1 MVSTRRTFVAG
12 ADKGKD
18 GAKSAKKLLPERG
31 EKGNLL
37 RACANR
43 RLVTLAHFSQN
54 RRDRPERAEL
64 LMPAG
69 DLHRLKTAILY
80 GADAVYAG
88 TPDMSLRTQSGF
100 SLDDLREGIEFA
112 HAHGKRV
119 YLTLNLFAHNRDID
133 KLPNFLDTIRKMS
146 PDGVIV
152 SDLGVFHYL
161 REHAPELELHVSTQA
176 NVVSWLT
183 VKSWQAQGADLC
195 VMAREVS
202 FAELKEIREKCPD
215 IRLETFVHG
224 AMCMTYSGRC
234 LLSNYMAERGAN
246 QGSCAHSCRWKYNLK
261 VTRPDGSV
269 GTIEIND
276 KNMNEFSFF
285 LEEEFR
291 PGELYPIEE
300 DEQGS
305 YILNSRDLNLM
316 PHLADYLRLGIDS
329 LKVEGRNKSE
339 YYGAVV
345 ARAYRAAIDAF
356 YEDPDAFDPSPYVAE
371 LSTIP
376 SRGYTLGFHSGRLE
390 NTGHN
395 FDHGGSLSAFEY
407 GGLLREWQDDD
418 LIVEVKNR
426 LLPGDVLEFLPP
438 GSLDVI
444 RLRIYEFVNADSGK
458 ITDKITAGEHRA
470 IRIPLS
476 AFHTEA
482 PRGLRS
488 LLPPLT
494 VVRKAKP
501 LTAEQELQLRQNDKS
516 QGAELGF
523 VKAEDLVRSNDE
535 RERVLKSMKGNKPP
549 KLGAEGCCGLG
560 CNGCLPFF
568 NDDKY
573 ARARTLLA
581 EKKGVKKL
589 PAREPHSFE
598 AKSIEPLNV

>member
-1 MVSTRRTFVAG
+1 
-12 ADKGKD
+12 
-18 GAKSAKKLLPERG
+18 
-31 EKGNLL
+31 
-37 RACANR
+37 
-43 RLVTLAHFSQN
+43 
-54 RRDRPERAEL
+54 
-64 LMPAG
+64 
-69 DLHRLKTAILY
+69 
-80 GADAVYAG
+80 
-88 TPDMSLRTQSGF
+88 
-100 SLDDLREGIEFA
+100 
-112 HAHGKRV
+112 
-119 YLTLNLFAHNRDID
+119 
-133 KLPNFLDTIRKMS
+133 
-146 PDGVIV
+146 
-152 SDLGVFHYL
+152 
-161 REHAPELELHVSTQA
+161 VSTQA

-183 VKSWQAQGADLC
+183 VKSWQSQGADLC

-202 FAELKEIREKCPD
+202 FDELKEIRRRCPD

-261 VTRPDGSV
+261 VTRPDGSA

-300 DEQGS
+300 DENGS

-316 PHLADYLRLGIDS
+316 PRLSDYLKLGIDS

-345 ARAYRAAIDAF
+345 ARAYRAAIDA
-356 YEDPDAFDPSPYVAE
+356 YYQDPEHFDPSPYVAE

-407 GGLLREWQDDD
+407 GGLVREWQGDDV
-418 LIVEVKNR
+418 IVEVKNR
-426 LLPGDVLEFLPP
+426 LLPGDVLEFLTAA
-438 GSLDVI
+438 GLGVV
-444 RLRIYEFVNADSGK
+444 RLRVYEVENADTGK
-458 ITDKITAGEHRA
+458 TTDKITAGEQRA

-476 AFHTEA
+476 AFHAESK
-482 PRGLRS
+482 LDLKE

-501 LTAEQELQLRQNDKS
+501 LTVEQELQLEQNNKT
-516 QGAELGF
+516 QGAELGL
-523 VKAEDLVRSNDE
+523 VKAEDLLRSRDE
-535 RERVLKSMKGNKPP
+535 RERVLKSMKGRKPP

-560 CNGCLPFF
+560 CNGCLPFW
-568 NDDKY
+568 NDEKY
-573 ARARTLLA
+573 TRARAMLG
-581 EKKGVKKL
+581 EKKGLKKL
-589 PAREPHSFE
+589 VI
-598 AKSIEPLNV
+598 AKANEPLAPISPQ

>member
-1 MVSTRRTFVAG
+1 
-12 ADKGKD
+12 
-18 GAKSAKKLLPERG
+18 
-31 EKGNLL
+31 
-37 RACANR
+37 
-43 RLVTLAHFSQN
+43 
-54 RRDRPERAEL
+54 
-64 LMPAG
+64 MPAG
-69 DLHRLKTAILY
+69 DLTRLKTAVLY

-100 SLDDLREGIEFA
+100 SLEDLAKGIAFCHER
-112 HAHGKRV
+112 GKRV
-119 YLTLNLFAHNRDID
+119 YLTLNLFAHNKDIE
-133 KLPNFLDTIRKMS
+133 KLPAFLDTIRKMK
-146 PDGVIV
+146 PDGVII

-161 REHAPELELHVSTQA
+161 NEHAPELELHVSTQA

-183 VKSWQAQGADLC
+183 VKSWQSQGADLC

-202 FAELKEIREKCPD
+202 FDELREIREKCPD

-300 DEQGS
+300 DENGS

-316 PHLADYLRLGIDS
+316 PRLSEYLKLGIDS

-339 YYGAVV
+339 YYAAVV
-345 ARAYRAAIDAF
+345 ARAYRAAIDSYYA
-356 YEDPDAFDPSPYVAE
+356 DPEHFDPGPFVAE

-376 SRGYTLGFHSGRLE
+376 SRGYTLGFHTGRLE

-395 FDHGGSLSAFEY
+395 FDHGGSLSAFEF
-407 GGLLREWQDDD
+407 GGVVRSWDCDD
-418 LIVEVKNR
+418 LILEVKNR
-426 LLPGDVLEFLPP
+426 LLPGDVLEFLPA
-438 GSLDVI
+438 GSLDCV
-444 RLRIYEFVNADSGK
+444 RLRLYEFESAETGK
-458 ITDKITAGEHRA
+458 ITDKVTAGENRA
-470 IRIPLS
+470 IRIRGA
-476 AFHTEA
+476 AFHTEDLSS
-482 PRGLRS
+482 LRAA
-488 LLPPLT
+488 LPPLT

-501 LTAEQELQLRQNDKS
+501 LTAPQELQLKQNNKT
-516 QGAELGF
+516 QGAELGLLA
-523 VKAEDLVRSNDE
+523 VEDLVRSPAE
-535 RERVLKSMKGNKPP
+535 RSRVIQSMKGNKPP

-560 CNGCLPFF
+560 CNGCLPFWT
-568 NDDKY
+568 DGKY
-573 ARARTLLA
+573 SQARALLA
-581 EKKGVKKL
+581 KKEGLKMLTSAPIDGGRESADRRL
-589 PAREPHSFE
+589 PPA
-598 AKSIEPLNV
+598 

>member
-1 MVSTRRTFVAG
+1 MKPSEN
-12 ADKGKD
+12 K
-18 GAKSAKKLLPERG
+18 
-31 EKGNLL
+31 
-37 RACANR
+37 RA
-43 RLVTLAHFSQN
+43 
-54 RRDRPERAEL
+54 RPSRAEL

-69 DLHRLKTAILY
+69 DLNRLKTAILY

-100 SLDDLREGIEFA
+100 SLEDLKKGIEFA
-112 HAHGKRV
+112 HSHKKRV
-119 YLTLNLFAHNRDID
+119 YLTLNLFAHNRDVE
-133 KLPNFLDTIRKMS
+133 KLPGFLATIREMR

-161 REHAPELELHVSTQA
+161 AEHAPELELHVSTQA
-176 NVVSWLT
+176 NVVSWLS
-183 VKSWQAQGADLC
+183 VKSWQSQGADLC

-202 FAELKEIREKCPD
+202 FEELAEIREKCPD

-276 KNMNEFSFF
+276 KNMNDFSFF

-300 DEQGS
+300 DASGS

-316 PHLADYLRLGIDS
+316 PRLAEYLKLGIDS

-339 YYGAVV
+339 FYGGVV
-345 ARAYRAAIDAF
+345 ARAYRAAIDDYYA
-356 YEDPDAFDPSPYVAE
+356 DPEHFDPTPYIAE
-371 LSTIP
+371 LATIP
-376 SRGYTLGFHSGRLE
+376 SRGYTLGFHTGRLE

-407 GGLLREWQDDD
+407 GGVIREWEGDDII
-418 LIVEVKNR
+418 LEVKNR

-438 GSLDVI
+438 GSIDCI
-444 RLRIYEFVNADSGK
+444 RLRLYEFESAETGK
-458 ITDKITAGEHRA
+458 IQEKVTAGENRA
-470 IRIPLS
+470 IRIRAAVLHDENPADLKRRLPVLS
-476 AFHTEA
+476 IARKA
-482 PRGLRS
+482 R
-488 LLPPLT
+488 PLT
-494 VVRKAKP
+494 
-501 LTAEQELQLRQNDKS
+501 TDQELQLKQNNKA
-516 QGAELGF
+516 QGAELGLIN
-523 VKAEDLVRSNDE
+523 ADSLVRDPDE
-535 RERVLKSMKGNKPP
+535 RLRVIQSMKGTKPP

-560 CNGCLPFF
+560 CNGCLPFWKEE
-568 NDDKY
+568 KY
-573 ARARTLLA
+573 EKARALLVA
-581 EKKGVKKL
+581 KKGLKKL
-589 PAREPHSFE
+589 PTAAASLSAE
-598 AKSIEPLNV
+598 

>member
-1 MVSTRRTFVAG
+1 MTPLPQTPEAPSRR
-12 ADKGKD
+12 
-18 GAKSAKKLLPERG
+18 P
-31 EKGNLL
+31 
-37 RACANR
+37 
-43 RLVTLAHFSQN
+43 H
-54 RRDRPERAEL
+54 RAEL

-69 DLHRLKTAILY
+69 DLMRLKTAILY

-88 TPDMSLRTQSGF
+88 TPDMSLRTQSAF
-100 SLDDLREGIEFA
+100 SLSDLHEGIAFA
-112 HAHGKRV
+112 HDRGKRV
-119 YLTLNLFAHNRDID
+119 YLTLNLFAHNRDVE
-133 KLPNFLDTIRKMS
+133 KLPGFLATIREMR
-146 PDGVIV
+146 PDGLIV
-152 SDLGVFHYL
+152 SDLGIFQYV

-183 VKSWQAQGADLC
+183 VQSWQRQGAALV

-202 FAELKEIREKCPD
+202 FEELREIRERCPD

-261 VTRPDGSV
+261 VTRGDGSV

-276 KNMNEFSFF
+276 KNMNEFAFF

-316 PHLADYLRLGIDS
+316 PRLADYLALGVDS

-339 YYGAVV
+339 YYGAIV
-345 ARAYRAAIDAF
+345 ARAYRAALDA
-356 YEDPDAFDPSPYVAE
+356 YYRDPERFDPSPFVAE
-371 LSTIP
+371 LSTVA

-407 GGLLREWQDDD
+407 GGVVREWQGDD
-418 LIVEVKNR
+418 LVLEVKNR
-426 LLPGDVLEFLPP
+426 LVSGDVLEFLAPDN
-438 GSLDVI
+438 LACI
-444 RLRIYEFVNADSGK
+444 RLRLYEFENVDIHNKKRDGS
-458 ITDKITAGEHRA
+458 ITEKVTAGESRA
-470 IRIPLS
+470 IRIRPEHFVLEDIQ
-476 AFHTEA
+476 ALK
-482 PRGLRS
+482 RCLV
-488 LLPPLT
+488 PLT
-494 VVRKAKP
+494 VVRKARP
-501 LTAEQELQLRQNDKS
+501 LSQEQTLQLAQNNKT

-523 VKAEDLVRSNDE
+523 VPASALLRDE
-535 RERVLKSMKGNKPP
+535 GERLAVIRSMKGTKPP

-568 NDDKY
+568 HEAKY
-573 ARARTLLA
+573 ARARALLKA
-581 EKKGVKKL
+581 KGGGRL
-589 PAREPHSFE
+589 DASLTP
-598 AKSIEPLNV
+598 

>member
-1 MVSTRRTFVAG
+1 
-12 ADKGKD
+12 
-18 GAKSAKKLLPERG
+18 
-31 EKGNLL
+31 
-37 RACANR
+37 
-43 RLVTLAHFSQN
+43 
-54 RRDRPERAEL
+54 
-64 LMPAG
+64 MPAG
-69 DLHRLKTAILY
+69 DLNRMKTAILY
-80 GADAVYAG
+80 GADAIYAG

-112 HAHGKRV
+112 HERGKRV
-119 YLTLNLFAHNRDID
+119 YLTLNLFAHNRDIE
-133 KLPNFLDTIRKMS
+133 KLPSFLATIREMR

-161 REHAPELELHVSTQA
+161 AEHAPELELHVSTQA

-183 VKSWQAQGADLC
+183 VKSWQSQGADLC

-202 FAELKEIREKCPD
+202 FEELAEIREKCPD

-300 DEQGS
+300 DESGS

-316 PHLADYLRLGIDS
+316 PRLSEYLALGIDS

-339 YYGAVV
+339 FYGAVV
-345 ARAYRAAIDAF
+345 ARAYRAAIDA
-356 YEDPDAFDPSPYVAE
+356 YYADPDSFDPGPYVAE
-371 LSTIP
+371 LATIP
-376 SRGYTLGFHSGRLE
+376 SRGYTLGFHTGRLE

-407 GGLLREWQDDD
+407 GGFVREWRGDDM
-418 LIVEVKNR
+418 IVEVKNR
-426 LLPGDVLEFLPP
+426 LLPGDVLEFLPA
-438 GSLDVI
+438 GSIDCI
-444 RLRIYEFVNADSGK
+444 RLRLYEFESAETGK
-458 ITDKITAGEHRA
+458 VSDKVTAGEHRA
-470 IRIPLS
+470 IRIPAS
-476 AFHTEA
+476 AFHDESVEDLK
-482 PRGLRS
+482 RR
-488 LLPPLT
+488 LPVLT
-494 VVRKAKP
+494 VARKAKP
-501 LTAEQELQLRQNDKS
+501 LTAEQELQLKQNNKT

-523 VKAEDLVRSNDE
+523 VSAGDLVRDPAE
-535 RERVLKSMKGNKPP
+535 RSRVIQSMKGGKPP

-560 CNGCLPFF
+560 CNGCLPFW

-573 ARARTLLA
+573 EKARALLA
-581 EKKGVKKL
+581 GKKGIQKL
-589 PAREPHSFE
+589 PTTTAAQAHP
-598 AKSIEPLNV
+598 

>member
-1 MVSTRRTFVAG
+1 M
-12 ADKGKD
+12 K
-18 GAKSAKKLLPERG
+18 P
-31 EKGNLL
+31 
-37 RACANR
+37 
-43 RLVTLAHFSQN
+43 SQN
-54 RRDRPERAEL
+54 KRKRPERAEL

-69 DLHRLKTAILY
+69 DLNRLKTAILY
-80 GADAVYAG
+80 GADALYAG

-100 SLDDLREGIEFA
+100 SLEDLKEGIEFA
-112 HAHGKRV
+112 HAHKKRV
-119 YLTLNLFAHNRDID
+119 YLTLNLFAHNRDIE
-133 KLPNFLDTIRKMS
+133 KLPGFLATIRTMQ

-161 REHAPELELHVSTQA
+161 AEHAPELELHVSTQA

-183 VKSWQAQGADLC
+183 VKSWQSQGADLC

-202 FAELKEIREKCPD
+202 FDELAEIREKCPD

-261 VTRPDGSV
+261 VTRPDGSI

-300 DEQGS
+300 DASGS

-316 PHLADYLRLGIDS
+316 PRLAEYLKLGIDS

-339 YYGAVV
+339 FYGAVV
-345 ARAYRAAIDAF
+345 ARAYRAAIDA
-356 YEDPDAFDPSPYVAE
+356 YYTDPENFDPAPYIAE
-371 LSTIP
+371 LATIP
-376 SRGYTLGFHSGRLE
+376 SRGYTLGFHTGRLE

-407 GGLLREWQDDD
+407 GGFIREWDGDDII
-418 LIVEVKNR
+418 LEVKNR

-438 GSLDVI
+438 GSIDCI
-444 RLRIYEFVNADSGK
+444 RLRLYEFESAETGK
-458 ITDKITAGEHRA
+458 ILDKVTAGEQRA
-470 IRIPLS
+470 IRIRASALHDENPTELKRRLPTLS
-476 AFHTEA
+476 VA
-482 PRGLRS
+482 
-488 LLPPLT
+488 
-494 VVRKAKP
+494 RKARP
-501 LTAEQELQLRQNDKS
+501 LTALQELQLKQNNKA
-516 QGAELGF
+516 QGAELGL
-523 VKAEDLVRSNDE
+523 VQADSLVRDPSE
-535 RERVLKSMKGNKPP
+535 RLRVIQSMKGTKPP

-560 CNGCLPFF
+560 CNGCLPFW
-568 NDDKY
+568 NEEKY
-573 ARARTLLA
+573 EKARALLA
-581 EKKGVKKL
+581 GKKGLKKL
-589 PAREPHSFE
+589 PTAAVALSLE
-598 AKSIEPLNV
+598 